1 MEKDRKFRAL
11 AIAAI
16 CVAIVGVS
24 VAYAAL
30 TASLNITG
38 TATVDTKTG
47 WNLFWVTTD
56 EGTAKKPSLVA
67 DSKTI
72 TLGNVDTQAQTI
84 TWNATFTAPNTGVT
98 LTAYIKNGGKLNA
111 KLLEN
116 GATTDYLVVS
126 GVNASSFDTTV
137 TIGDQNTAAGT
148 KKGSV
153 LLPNGIAKVVVNV
166 KLKNLE
172 NDAFGELT
180 QGEEGKVTFTLTLPF
195 EQAADDVTTPLL
207 GA

>member
-38 TATVDTKTG
+38 TATVDTQSG

-56 EGTAKKPSLVA
+56 EGTAKKPSLV
-67 DSKTI
+67 SNSQTI
-72 TLGNVDTQAQTI
+72 TLGTVNTQAQTI
-84 TWNATFTAPNTGVT
+84 TWDATFTAPNTSVT

-111 KLLEN
+111 KLLEA
-116 GATTDYLVVS
+116 GANTNYLVVS
-126 GVNASSFDTTV
+126 GTNKDKFETTV
-137 TIGDQNTAAGT
+137 TIGEQNTTAGT

-166 KLKNLE
+166 KLKDLDNA
-172 NDAFGELT
+172 AFGGLT
-180 QGEEGKVTFTLTLPF
+180 QGEAGKVTFTLTLPF
-195 EQAADDVTTPLL
+195 EQAADSLTTPLL
-207 GA
+207 GD